1 MLPNRPN
8 PFPMEND
15 NSQYNYSKDYSSSFE
30 NNNNKE
36 LDSKYKNLNC
46 SKEYLRSTINIFPK
60 YESQLNQLKIPIGV
74 IISPS
79 SIYTKKGEFPLI
91 SYGEDNEVP
100 RCKNENCKAF
110 VNPFIKIIDNDKWQC
125 NICKAVNKMEDNF
138 YKNDEEKEAKIEL
151 NNGSY
156 EFLLNKSYWKNNRPP
171 NKLNYYFVIDISYKS
186 IESGFAQ
193 CSLEIIKNCIINN
206 YFYNYDYFPIKICF
220 ITYDTSVHFYSIN
233 EKSNQFTMYCTNENN
248 EKDLF
253 VPTFRDNL
261 LVSLK
266 ENKNKFVQIIE
277 SIQNNI
283 YNQSTQKEKKEKNAT
298 KIYEAIKCVN
308 LLGNTLGGKILVFSG
323 SDLKNLEIMN
333 DKKDENDNEYEKE
346 KGYDK
351 NLERGGKKLGQLGI
365 DVTYNSFSINVFQAS
380 DEFCKILTINQMC
393 DNSNGNLYFYKN
405 FNSELHYK
413 NLYNQIKRILTNE
426 TQLEGTLKLR
436 ISNGYYIN
444 EYITSVL
451 LYNRRLFVFP
461 THDSDE
467 KYIVQLSILTQEEL
481 DERKIINDIDDY
493 IYMQSCLLYSHGD
506 GTRRMRVHN
515 LCLPI
520 STNNKDIF
528 DSIDPEFLA
537 CFLAQKSSHL
547 IFKYKNIEKSMNKI
561 ENQFVNMMKEYFNS
575 QEYNNKNLNED
586 MCKLILL
593 FLGVMKLC
601 IFNPKKISG
610 ILNDIDLCN
619 FFRLKIVR
627 MTVEEILCFIYPRIY
642 LLDNILNLEQDDFPD
657 TVNDSLEG
665 INQGNL
671 FLVDNGFYLT
681 LYCKKNLD
689 KNICKNLFGEDDY
702 NNINFLETNENN
714 VFEGENKENGIGI
727 KIKNLVEY
735 IREGKSLYQNLIF
748 VFEGINDENFL
759 KEILVEDNFNKD
771 YPYDYNKFYEKIKSK
786 SYI

>member
-125 NICKAVNKMEDNF
+125 NICKAVNKMEDYF

-206 YFYNYDYFPIKICF
+206 YFYNYDSFPIKICL

-467 KYIVQLSILTQEEL
+467 KYIVQLSMLTQEEL
-481 DERKIINDIDDY
+481 AERKIINDIDDY

-561 ENQFVNMMKEYFNS
+561 ENQFVNMMKEYFNA

-642 LLDNILNLEQDDFPD
+642 LLDNILNLEQEDFPD
-657 TVNDSLEG
+657 TVNDSFEG

-681 LYCKKNLD
+681 LYCIKNLD

-702 NNINFLETNENN
+702 NNINFLEINENN
-714 VFEGENKENGIGI
+714 DLEGENKENGIGI

-748 VFEGINDENFL
+748 VFEEINDENFL
-759 KEILVEDNFNKD
+759 KEILVEDNFNKA
-771 YPYDYNKFYEKIKSK
+771 YP
-786 SYI
+786 

>member
-171 NKLNYYFVIDISYKS
+171 NKLNYYFVIDISHKS

-193 CSLEIIKNCIINN
+193 CSLEIIKDCVINN
-206 YFYNYDYFPIKICF
+206 YFYNYDSFPIKICL

-467 KYIVQLSILTQEEL
+467 KYIVQLSMLTQEEL
-481 DERKIINDIDDY
+481 AERKIINDIDDY

-561 ENQFVNMMKEYFNS
+561 ENQFVNMMKEYFNA

-642 LLDNILNLEQDDFPD
+642 LLDNILNLEQEDLPD
-657 TVNDSLEG
+657 TVNDSFEG

-759 KEILVEDNFNKD
+759 KEILVEDNFNKA
-771 YPYDYNKFYEKIKSK
+771 YPYYYNKIYEKIKSK

>member
-36 LDSKYKNLNC
+36 LDSRYKNLNC

-91 SYGEDNEVP
+91 SYGEDNDVP

-193 CSLEIIKNCIINN
+193 CSLEIIKDCVINN
-206 YFYNYDYFPIKICF
+206 YFYNYDSFPIKICL

-467 KYIVQLSILTQEEL
+467 KYIVQLSMLTQEEL
-481 DERKIINDIDDY
+481 AERKIINDIDDY

-561 ENQFVNMMKEYFNS
+561 ENQFVNMMKEYFNA

-642 LLDNILNLEQDDFPD
+642 LLDNILNLEQEDLPD
-657 TVNDSLEG
+657 TVNDSFEG

-759 KEILVEDNFNKD
+759 KEILVEDNFNKA

>member
-125 NICKAVNKMEDNF
+125 NICKAVNKMEDYF
-138 YKNDEEKEAKIEL
+138 YKNEEEKETKIEL

-206 YFYNYDYFPIKICF
+206 YFYNYDSFPIKICL

-467 KYIVQLSILTQEEL
+467 KYIVQLSMLTQEEL
-481 DERKIINDIDDY
+481 AERKIINDIDDY

-561 ENQFVNMMKEYFNS
+561 ENQFVNMMKEYFNA

-642 LLDNILNLEQDDFPD
+642 LLDNILNLEQEDFPD
-657 TVNDSLEG
+657 TVNDSFEG

-702 NNINFLETNENN
+702 NNINFLEINENN
-714 VFEGENKENGIGI
+714 VLEGENKENGIGI

-759 KEILVEDNFNKD
+759 KEILVEDNFNKA

>member
-125 NICKAVNKMEDNF
+125 NICKAVNKMEDYF
-138 YKNDEEKEAKIEL
+138 YKNEEEKETKIEL

-171 NKLNYYFVIDISYKS
+171 NKLNYYFVIDISHKS

-193 CSLEIIKNCIINN
+193 CSLEIIKDCVINN
-206 YFYNYDYFPIKICF
+206 YFYNYDSFPIKICL

-467 KYIVQLSILTQEEL
+467 KYIVQLSMLTQEEL
-481 DERKIINDIDDY
+481 AERKIINDIDDY

-561 ENQFVNMMKEYFNS
+561 ENQFVNMMKEYFNA

-642 LLDNILNLEQDDFPD
+642 LLDNILNLEQEDFPD
-657 TVNDSLEG
+657 TVNDSFEG

-702 NNINFLETNENN
+702 NNINFLEINENN
-714 VFEGENKENGIGI
+714 VLEGENKENGIGI

-759 KEILVEDNFNKD
+759 KEILVEDNFNKA

>member
-171 NKLNYYFVIDISYKS
+171 NKLNYYFVIDISHKS

-193 CSLEIIKNCIINN
+193 CSLEIIKDCVINN
-206 YFYNYDYFPIKICF
+206 YFYNYDSFPIKICL

-467 KYIVQLSILTQEEL
+467 KYIVQLSMLTQEEL
-481 DERKIINDIDDY
+481 AERKIINDIDDY

-561 ENQFVNMMKEYFNS
+561 ENQFVNMMKEYFNA

-642 LLDNILNLEQDDFPD
+642 LLDNILNLEQEDLPD
-657 TVNDSLEG
+657 TVNDSFEG

-702 NNINFLETNENN
+702 NNINFFEINENN
-714 VFEGENKENGIGI
+714 VLEGENKENGIGI

-759 KEILVEDNFNKD
+759 KEILVEDNFNKA
-771 YPYDYNKFYEKIKSK
+771 YPYDYNKFYEKIKIK

>member
-206 YFYNYDYFPIKICF
+206 YFYNYDSFPIKICL

-351 NLERGGKKLGQLGI
+351 I
-365 DVTYNSFSINVFQAS
+365 
-380 DEFCKILTINQMC
+380 
-393 DNSNGNLYFYKN
+393 
-405 FNSELHYK
+405 
-413 NLYNQIKRILTNE
+413 
-426 TQLEGTLKLR
+426 
-436 ISNGYYIN
+436 
-444 EYITSVL
+444 
-451 LYNRRLFVFP
+451 
-461 THDSDE
+461 
-467 KYIVQLSILTQEEL
+467 
-481 DERKIINDIDDY
+481 
-493 IYMQSCLLYSHGD
+493 
-506 GTRRMRVHN
+506 
-515 LCLPI
+515 
-520 STNNKDIF
+520 
-528 DSIDPEFLA
+528 
-537 CFLAQKSSHL
+537 
-547 IFKYKNIEKSMNKI
+547 
-561 ENQFVNMMKEYFNS
+561 
-575 QEYNNKNLNED
+575 
-586 MCKLILL
+586 
-593 FLGVMKLC
+593 
-601 IFNPKKISG
+601 
-610 ILNDIDLCN
+610 
-619 FFRLKIVR
+619 
-627 MTVEEILCFIYPRIY
+627 
-642 LLDNILNLEQDDFPD
+642 
-657 TVNDSLEG
+657 
-665 INQGNL
+665 
-671 FLVDNGFYLT
+671 
-681 LYCKKNLD
+681 
-689 KNICKNLFGEDDY
+689 
-702 NNINFLETNENN
+702 
-714 VFEGENKENGIGI
+714 
-727 KIKNLVEY
+727 
-735 IREGKSLYQNLIF
+735 
-748 VFEGINDENFL
+748 
-759 KEILVEDNFNKD
+759 
-771 YPYDYNKFYEKIKSK
+771 
-786 SYI
+786 

>member
-125 NICKAVNKMEDNF
+125 NICKAVNKMEDYF
-138 YKNDEEKEAKIEL
+138 YKNEEEKETKIEL

-171 NKLNYYFVIDISYKS
+171 NKLNYYFVIDISHKS

-193 CSLEIIKNCIINN
+193 CSLEIIKDCVINN
-206 YFYNYDYFPIKICF
+206 YFYNYDSFPIKICL

-561 ENQFVNMMKEYFNS
+561 ENQFVNMMKEYFNA

-642 LLDNILNLEQDDFPD
+642 LLDNILNLEQEDFPD
-657 TVNDSLEG
+657 TVNDSFEG

-702 NNINFLETNENN
+702 NNINFLEINENN
-714 VFEGENKENGIGI
+714 VLEGENKENGIGI

-759 KEILVEDNFNKD
+759 KEILVEDNFNKA

>member
-125 NICKAVNKMEDNF
+125 NICKAVNKMEDYF
-138 YKNDEEKEAKIEL
+138 YKNEEEKEAKIEL

-171 NKLNYYFVIDISYKS
+171 NKLNYYFIIDISHKS

-193 CSLEIIKNCIINN
+193 CSLEIIKDCVINN
-206 YFYNYDYFPIKICF
+206 YFYNYDSFPIKICL

-451 LYNRRLFVFP
+451 LYNLRLFVFP

-467 KYIVQLSILTQEEL
+467 KYIVQLSMLTQEEL
-481 DERKIINDIDDY
+481 AERKILNDIDDY

-537 CFLAQKSSHL
+537 CFLAQKSTHL

-561 ENQFVNMMKEYFNS
+561 ENQFVNMMKEYFNA

-702 NNINFLETNENN
+702 NNINFLEINENN
-714 VFEGENKENGIGI
+714 VLEGENKENGIGI

-759 KEILVEDNFNKD
+759 KEILVEDNFNKA

>member
-171 NKLNYYFVIDISYKS
+171 NKLNYYFVIDISHKS

-193 CSLEIIKNCIINN
+193 CSLEIIKDCVINN
-206 YFYNYDYFPIKICF
+206 YFYNYDSFPIKICL

-467 KYIVQLSILTQEEL
+467 KYIVQLSMLTQEEL
-481 DERKIINDIDDY
+481 AERKIINDIDDY

-537 CFLAQKSSHL
+537 CFLAQKSTHL

-561 ENQFVNMMKEYFNS
+561 ENQFVNMMKEYFNA

-642 LLDNILNLEQDDFPD
+642 LLDNILNLEQEDFPD
-657 TVNDSLEG
+657 TVNDSFEG

-689 KNICKNLFGEDDY
+689 KNICKN
-702 NNINFLETNENN
+702 
-714 VFEGENKENGIGI
+714 
-727 KIKNLVEY
+727 
-735 IREGKSLYQNLIF
+735 
-748 VFEGINDENFL
+748 
-759 KEILVEDNFNKD
+759 
-771 YPYDYNKFYEKIKSK
+771 
-786 SYI
+786 

>member
-171 NKLNYYFVIDISYKS
+171 NKLNYYFVIDISHKS

-193 CSLEIIKNCIINN
+193 CSLEIIKDCVINN
-206 YFYNYDYFPIKICF
+206 YFYNYDSFPIKICL
-220 ITYDTSVHFYSIN
+220 ITYDASVHFYSIN

-266 ENKNKFVQIIE
+266 DNKNKFVQIIE

-436 ISNGYYIN
+436 ISNGYYIK

-467 KYIVQLSILTQEEL
+467 KYIVQLSMLTQEEL
-481 DERKIINDIDDY
+481 TERKIINDIDDY

-520 STNNKDIF
+520 STNNKEIF
-528 DSIDPEFLA
+528 ESIDPEFLA

-561 ENQFVNMMKEYFNS
+561 ENQFVNMMKEYFNA

-642 LLDNILNLEQDDFPD
+642 LLDNILNLEQEDLPD
-657 TVNDSLEG
+657 TVNDSFEG

-689 KNICKNLFGEDDY
+689 KNICKN
-702 NNINFLETNENN
+702 
-714 VFEGENKENGIGI
+714 
-727 KIKNLVEY
+727 
-735 IREGKSLYQNLIF
+735 
-748 VFEGINDENFL
+748 
-759 KEILVEDNFNKD
+759 
-771 YPYDYNKFYEKIKSK
+771 
-786 SYI
+786 